1 MHTDYDDDK
10 VPFDA
15 LSDTEMKELGEV
27 LAEVAY
33 PGGIGAFA
41 KAAREEIASCV
52 GGAVWK
58 DLELA
63 EAEALTDAEALS
75 GIDRAFP
82 GGLDEFLDLI
92 WAKPAHRFRP

>member
-1 MHTDYDDDK
+1 MYTDDDDDK

-15 LSDTEMKELGEV
+15 LSDTEMKELAEV

-33 PGGIGAFA
+33 PGGIEAFA
-41 KAAREEIASCV
+41 KAAREEIASCI

-58 DLELA
+58 DLELD

-75 GIDRAFP
+75 GIDRTFP
-82 GGLDEFLDLI
+82 GGLDEFLEAT
-92 WAKPAHRFRP
+92 WARPVRKFRP

>member
-1 MHTDYDDDK
+1 MHTDDDDK

-15 LSDTEMKELGEV
+15 LSDTEMKELAEI

-33 PGGIGAFA
+33 PGGIEAFA
-41 KAAREEIASCV
+41 KAAREAIADCV

-63 EAEALTDAEALS
+63 EAEALTDAEGLS
-75 GIDRAFP
+75 GVDRTFP
-82 GGLDEFLDLI
+82 GGLDEFLTAT
-92 WAKPAHRFRP
+92 WAEPARRFRP

>member
-1 MHTDYDDDK
+1 MHANDDGK

-15 LSDTEMKELGEV
+15 LSDAEIKHLAEI

-33 PGGIGAFA
+33 PGGIEAFA
-41 KAAREEIASCV
+41 KAARETIADCI
-52 GGAVWK
+52 GAAVWK

-75 GIDRAFP
+75 GIDRRFN
-82 GGLDEFLDLI
+82 GGLDEFLDVI
-92 WAKPAHRFRP
+92 WAKPVHRFRP